1 MDMSKLFKLQIST
14 IEFFVAISIFLVI
27 VFLIY
32 IFQINKFN
40 EVYNFYED
48 LLLQQDL
55 ENLEVF
61 LDIEGK
67 PKNWNHSHYE
77 ILGLKSEEKID
88 YEKILNVKNISYL
101 KIKENLFVFN
111 EFCIDFEIDRIGNCN
126 FDNSKKVFVRKVIYP
141 IKFENETTILKEIKL
156 IVWK

>member
-1 MDMSKLFKLQIST
+1 MLRLFKLQIS
-14 IEFFVAISIFLVI
+14 INEFFLAISIFLII
-27 VFLIY
+27 VFLLY
-32 IFQINKFN
+32 IFQLNKFS
-40 EVYNFYED
+40 ELYNFYED

-67 PKNWNHSHYE
+67 PKNWNYSYYE

-88 YEKILNVKNISYL
+88 YSKVLSTKNISYL
-101 KIKENLFVFN
+101 KIKENLFISN
-111 EFCIDFEIDRIGNCN
+111 EFCIDLDIDKIGNCN
-126 FDNSKKVFVRKVIYP
+126 FNNSKKVFVRRVIYP
-141 IKFENETTILKEIKL
+141 IEFENESVILKEIKL